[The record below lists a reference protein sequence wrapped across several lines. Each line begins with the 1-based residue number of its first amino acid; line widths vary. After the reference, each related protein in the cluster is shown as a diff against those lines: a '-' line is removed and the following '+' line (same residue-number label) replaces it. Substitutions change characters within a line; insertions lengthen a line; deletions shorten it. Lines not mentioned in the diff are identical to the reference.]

1 MALGGGTFIT
11 QNKKLPGAYI
21 NIISTQG
28 ANPTLSS
35 RGTAAMALEL
45 DWGMDNQIITVTSDE
60 FKKNSLVL
68 FGYDYSHE
76 KLKGLR
82 DLFLNTKTLYTY
94 KLNSNGTK
102 ASNDIATA
110 KYSGVRGNDIKI
122 AVQTNVDNESKFDVI
137 TYLDTRKI
145 DTQTVTNASE
155 LIDNEF
161 VDFKKE
167 APLSVT
173 VAKPLTG
180 GTNGSSVTSSDHQ
193 SFLNLI
199 ESYSFNAIGVVT
211 ENATINKLYSEFV
224 KRIRDEY
231 GMKTQSV
238 TWRNEADYEGN
249 VNVKNEVIG
258 GNKASLC
265 YWVTGIIA
273 GCEVN
278 KSNTNKLYDGEFI
291 PKTSFTQAELET
303 CIDKGEF
310 VLHQVGEN
318 VRVLLDINS
327 LVTTSDS
334 KGDIF
339 KDNQTIRVADEIANS
354 IANLFNTKYLGS
366 VTNNESGRVSL
377 WTDIVMIFNN
387 LATIKAIEEFNSD
400 EIVVEQGDNKKSVVV
415 TSGCSVAGTMA
426 YLYMTTTIE

>member
-137 TYLDTRKI
+137 TYLDTLKI

-167 APLSVT
+167 VQLSVT

-180 GTNGSSVTSSDHQ
+180 GTNGSGVTSSDHQ

-327 LVTTSDS
+327 LVATSDS
-334 KGDIF
+334 KGEIF
-339 KDNQTIRVADEIANS
+339 KDNQTIRIADEIANS